1 MKEITGGFYI
11 SVRGDDA
18 DNSITTQML
27 IDIELEI
34 LSRMK
39 QHFTMARDEGHDS
52 GNDLAGSF
60 SATLDQLED
69 FNFDY
74 VGFAESAGSEVI
86 LRELGTSYDADVVID
101 IGLYADTLDG
111 LELLETL
118 L

>member
-11 SVRGDDA
+11 SVNADDM
-18 DNSITTQML
+18 DDSITTQML

-52 GNDLAGSF
+52 CDDLVGSF
-60 SATLDQLED
+60 SATIDQLED

-74 VGFAESAGSEVI
+74 VGFAESAGSEII
-86 LRELGTSYDADVVID
+86 LREPGTSFDTDVSIC

-111 LELLETL
+111 LEWLETL